1 MPGSFAFVLHSHIP
15 YVLSHGRWPHGT
27 SWLHEV
33 AASSYVPLLDA
44 LYDLVE
50 EGYSPRI
57 TIGIT
62 PVLAEQLADTS
73 FKYEFQA
80 YLREQIKAAANDKR
94 TFARLNNESC
104 ARQADF
110 WHELYSGIMD
120 RFKKRYQK
128 SLIGAFAALQD
139 AGHIE
144 IITSSATH
152 GYSPLLSQD
161 ASIQAQVRQ
170 GVATYR
176 KHFGRAPQGYWL
188 PECAYR
194 PGYRWSPPV
203 QPKGRTIDPCD
214 RRGVEEFL
222 AESGLKFFLAESHLL
237 HGGET
242 RGVYIDRFGA
252 LEDTW
257 KEYAVTTDFP
267 AGKTPYAAYLV
278 ESAHADASAAP
289 PTAVGARL
297 VPPEDAVG
305 DPPGGT
311 RRAPTAVGSDADASS
326 PPIAVFFRDDAT
338 GQQVWS
344 RATGYPG
351 DEWYLEFH
359 KKHTPGGLKYWRVT
373 GPNADLGDK
382 ECYDPEKADERIRAH
397 AEHFVQLSGDILD
410 AYAEVKGTPGVICAP
425 YDSELF
431 GHWWFEGT
439 RWLYHVLKGMADSP
453 DVQLVTCSEYLEA
466 NPPTASIALPEG
478 SWGEGG
484 FHYMWLNQET
494 EWTWPCVYD
503 AELEMQ
509 DLVAK
514 FGDNPEVLPIL
525 KQAARE
531 LLLLQSSD
539 WQFSISTR
547 ASKDYGESRLTDH
560 YKSFQ
565 KLASLIRKKASG
577 VPIDQKDWDAYKVLE
592 ERDCLFADVD
602 PQWWAK
608 PM

>member
-1 MPGSFAFVLHSHIP
+1 MPASQPGSFAFVLHSHIP

-27 SWLHEV
+27 NWLHEV

-44 LYDLVE
+44 LYDLAE
-50 EGYSPRI
+50 EGCSPRV

-80 YLREQIKAAANDKR
+80 YLREQMKAAANDKR
-94 TFARLNNESC
+94 IFTRLSDEPC
-104 ARQADF
+104 ARMADF
-110 WHELYSGIMD
+110 WHEFYSGIMD
-120 RFKKRYQK
+120 RFKKRYNK
-128 SLIGAFAALQD
+128 SLVGAFAALQD

-161 ASIQAQVRQ
+161 ASIAAQVRQ
-170 GVATYR
+170 GVATYVR
-176 KHFGRAPQGYWL
+176 HFGRSPQGYWL

-194 PGYRWSPPV
+194 PGYRWSAPV

-214 RRGVEEFL
+214 RRGIEEFL
-222 AESGLKFFLAESHLL
+222 AESGLKFFFAESHLL

-267 AGKTPYAAYLV
+267 GDKSPYAPYLV
-278 ESAHADASAAP
+278 ESQDGASG
-289 PTAVGARL
+289 V
-297 VPPEDAVG
+297 
-305 DPPGGT
+305 
-311 RRAPTAVGSDADASS
+311 
-326 PPIAVFFRDDAT
+326 AVFFRDDAT

-344 RATGYPG
+344 RAMGYPG

-373 GPNADLGDK
+373 GPKTDLGDK
-382 ECYDPEKADERIRAH
+382 LCYDPAIAQDRVRAH
-397 AEHFVQLSGDILD
+397 ADHFVQLAGDILNS
-410 AYAEVKGTPGVICAP
+410 YEQTSGRPGVICAP

-439 RWLYHVLKGMADSP
+439 RWLYHVLKGMADNP
-453 DVQLVTCSEYLEA
+453 DVQLVTCSEYLDE
-466 NPPTASIALPEG
+466 NPPTASISLPEG

-514 FGDNPEVLPIL
+514 FGEYPEVLPIL

-539 WQFSISTR
+539 WQFSISTKT
-547 ASKDYGESRLTDH
+547 SKDYGEARLTDH
-560 YKSFQ
+560 YKSFRM
-565 KLASLIRKKASG
+565 LASLIRKKASD
-577 VPIDQKDWDAYKVLE
+577 VKIDEKEWDAYKVLE
-592 ERDCLFADVD
+592 ERDCLFEDID
-602 PQWWAK
+602 PQWWSSG
-608 PM
+608 